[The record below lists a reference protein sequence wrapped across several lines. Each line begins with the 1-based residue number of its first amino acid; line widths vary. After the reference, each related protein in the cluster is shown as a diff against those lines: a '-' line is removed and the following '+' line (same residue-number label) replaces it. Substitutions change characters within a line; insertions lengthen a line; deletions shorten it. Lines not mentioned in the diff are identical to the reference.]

1 VDNIIEIINT
11 AKLFEWGPAIP
22 QYFFFTGVSA
32 AAFLISSLAFVF
44 GSRRYRPIA
53 GLALI
58 LAFTVLA
65 AAPLNLIAD
74 LAQTGRFYELLYR
87 VHLSSPMS
95 WGVFLLIGYALLMG
109 SQALFAFRSGFARR
123 ASQSSGLRAKLY
135 RWLALGDPRVTPETE
150 ARDRR
155 LSKLLGAAGIPF
167 AIGIEIYTGFLL
179 FFAVG
184 RPLWNSPLMPV
195 VFLVSGLVSGFA
207 LLILLSWLM
216 VRGRQGQPLWS
227 ILDGLGVLLGWTI
240 LVDLALRLTWHSL
253 AYNANPAAYAP
264 VIDFLFRQ
272 HFVET
277 VILEAVLGMLLPA
290 VVMLAAP
297 LRRVRP
303 LFLTAAFLTFAGVW
317 LFRWDTVIGGEEIP
331 KILAGYYAYS
341 PAVWGG
347 TGIMQVVAN
356 WSLWLFLFI
365 LFTWFVPWRPAKIEP
380 TTQPTEAKP
389 ATQAT
394 QIEGGAS

>member
-1 VDNIIEIINT
+1 VDNIIEIIGM

-44 GSRRYRPIA
+44 GNRRYRPIA

-58 LAFTVLA
+58 LALTMLA
-65 AAPLNLIAD
+65 AAPLNLVAD

-95 WGVFLLIGYALLMG
+95 WGVFLLFVYALLMG
-109 SQALFAFRSGFARR
+109 SEALFAFRAGFARKAR
-123 ASQSSGLRAKLY
+123 QSSGLLAGFY
-135 RWLALGDPRVTPETE
+135 RLLALGDPRVTPETE

-155 LSKLLGAAGIPF
+155 LRKLLGTVGIPF
-167 AIGIEIYTGFLL
+167 AIGVEFYTGFLL

-184 RPLWNSPLMPV
+184 RPLWNTPLMPV
-195 VFLVSGLVSGFA
+195 IFLVSGLVSGFA

-216 VRGRQGQPLWS
+216 VRERHGRPLWTLMDS
-227 ILDGLGVLLGWTI
+227 LGVILGWTI
-240 LVDLALRLTWHSL
+240 LVDLALRVAWHSL
-253 AYNANPAAYAP
+253 AYSANPTAYAP
-264 VIDFLFRQ
+264 VIDFLFRE

-290 VVMLAAP
+290 VVMLVAP

-303 LFLTAAFLTFAGVW
+303 LFLIAAILTLTGVW

-347 TGIMQVVAN
+347 KGLMEVVAN

-365 LFTWFVPWRPAKIEP
+365 LFTWFVPWQPAEIEP
-380 TTQPTEAKP
+380 AAQPAEAEL
-389 ATQAT
+389 AAQAG
-394 QIEGGAS
+394 QFKGGAP